1 MELIQTIT
9 LTSSANTI
17 TFSSIPQTYTDLL
30 AIISARSDIADTV
43 PLFFLR
49 VNDQDATNRTA
60 KRLNGSG
67 SAVFVQNP
75 TDNRVGSIPGSTA
88 TANTF
93 GNSSIYFPNYSTAL
107 VKTFGSDSVTEN
119 NATAAS
125 QNIFALRHNITEAIT
140 SLVFTGGTGN
150 LVAGSTISL
159 YGILKGSDGITTA
172 T

>member
-1 MELIQTIT
+1 MQLIETIT

-30 AIISARSDIADTV
+30 AVISARSDVADTA

-67 SAVFVQNP
+67 SAVFIQNP
-75 TDNRVGSIPGSTA
+75 TDNRVGSIPGSNA

-93 GNSSIYFPNYSTAL
+93 GNTSIYFANYSTAL
-107 VKTFGSDSVTEN
+107 VKSFGSDSVTEN

-125 QNIFALRHNITEAIT
+125 QNLLALRHNITEEIT
-140 SLVFTGGTGN
+140 SLVFSGGLDN
-150 LVAGSTISL
+150 FVAGSTISL